1 MSRIIA
7 EIGANHMGDMD
18 VAASMIRAAASVGV
32 DVVKFQSWRAD
43 RLTKDWPDYDRA
55 YAYYKQHELTED
67 DHRFL
72 LDECSK
78 NGVEF
83 LTSVFDRDTV
93 DMLAQLPLKR
103 IKIPSPDA
111 NSWTL
116 IDKCLN
122 AFDEVIISTGMSNDE
137 ELNRLLGYIATKQ
150 MQYKTV
156 IMHCVSE
163 YPAPAKNM
171 WRIKWLRDIGFR
183 PGYSDHT
190 LGTDAAKL
198 AISMGAEYV
207 EKHFTLSR
215 FLPGK
220 DQSMSGTIEEFEE
233 ICSWRDRVNDMV
245 KMMPVEPKNLHYRG
259 KYGDNT

>member
-7 EIGANHMGDMD
+7 EIGANHMGNMD

-32 DVVKFQSWRAD
+32 DIVKFQSWRSSK
-43 RLTKDWPDYDRA
+43 LTKDWPDYDRA
-55 YAYYKQHELTED
+55 YQYYKQHELTED
-67 DHRFL
+67 NHRFL
-72 LDECSK
+72 IDECEK
-78 NGVEF
+78 ANVEF
-83 LTSVFDRDTV
+83 LTSVFDRDQV
-93 DMLAQLPLKR
+93 KFLKSLGLKR
-103 IKIPSPDA
+103 IKIASPDA
-111 NSWTL
+111 TSWSL
-116 IDKCLN
+116 IDDCLD
-122 AFDEVIISTGMSNDE
+122 AFGEVIISTGMSTDE
-137 ELNRLLGYIATKQ
+137 ELNRLLSYIATKQ

-156 IMHCVSE
+156 IMHCISE

-215 FLPGK
+215 FLSGK
-220 DQSMSGTIEEFEE
+220 DQSMSGTIEEFKE
-233 ICSWRDRVNDMV
+233 ICAWRDRVNDMV
-245 KMMPVEPKNLHYRG
+245 KMVPVEPASRHYIG
-259 KYGDNT
+259 KWGSNA